1 MVGIIILISNMQSSS
16 SIMFVHYVLSHIV
29 FFSITEIKAE
39 FVRKVEDI
47 EVKER
52 EVAVLEVEV
61 SSDTAEVTWHKVNS
75 SAYRYFCR
83 KPCVVELLYFAL
95 LLAV

>member
-1 MVGIIILISNMQSSS
+1 MALAYPFQILSLLVSFCS
-16 SIMFVHYVLSHIV
+16 YLPLRHIV
-29 FFSITEIKAE
+29 LFFISEIKAE

-75 SAYRYFCR
+75 
-83 KPCVVELLYFAL
+83 FACF
-95 LLAV
+95 V

>member
-1 MVGIIILISNMQSSS
+1 M
-16 SIMFVHYVLSHIV
+16 
-29 FFSITEIKAE
+29 KAE

-61 SSDTAEVTWHKVNS
+61 SSVTAEVTWHKVMES
-75 SAYRYFCR
+75 
-83 KPCVVELLYFAL
+83 
-95 LLAV
+95 